1 MRVYLGKVI
10 SSFFPWDLPFFF
22 PDGNVLAAAGHSSR
36 YFYLALIS
44 FVLCNL
50 LHLLLYLTFVLL
62 GFSSELAFALH
73 SFITSFHDVVHP
85 YLII

>member
-50 LHLLLYLTFVLL
+50 LPSTAVSHIR
-62 GFSSELAFALH
+62 SSWVF
-73 SFITSFHDVVHP
+73 
-85 YLII
+85 